1 MIATCL
7 SSFQGENQIKS
18 VHNRNKDVGPTKV
31 NVRKAR
37 SLIKNENEKLEN
49 VNFDL
54 LLADDLEIT
63 GPQCIPLKSKNIE
76 ANPYHPALVSKKGA
90 EVRKG
95 LGLPKFMK
103 SEAIRCD
110 SNQKCS
116 YTYSQSFTTE
126 VSNSYSISLSD
137 SNSFSKSIGKQDTK

>member
-18 VHNRNKDVGPTKV
+18 VHNRNEDVGPTKV

-76 ANPYHPALVSKKGA
+76 ANPYHPALLSVKGT

-95 LGLPKFMK
+95 LGLPQLVDSQAM
-103 SEAIRCD
+103 RCD
-110 SNQKCS
+110 YQQECSFEFSKSVSFSVSNQ
-116 YTYSQSFTTE
+116 FT
-126 VSNSYSISLSD
+126 ISLSET
-137 SNSFSKSIGKQDTK
+137 SSFS